1 LAKLIGI
8 SPSESEKLEFFE
20 ANHYM
25 TLYNKEVEDN
35 ANKGSNNVDIASL
48 FK

>member
-1 LAKLIGI
+1 MAKLIGI
-8 SPSESEKLEFFE
+8 TPSESERLEFFE

-25 TLYNKEVEDN
+25 KLYNMEAEEN